1 MSSDVAD
8 DDERDGGGAEDED
21 AETPHPIGFVTMMRM

>member
-8 DDERDGGGAEDED
+8 DDERAGGGAEDED
-21 AETPHPIGFVTMMRM
+21 AETPLLTCRIGFL